1 MENDKSASDIDCL
14 HDAILRYL
22 QSNPNAADSL
32 DGIMNWWLPKL
43 GYEKVDSENVLQ
55 ALELLIAKGVVR
67 KVSLMDGTIL
77 YRCGGTRN

>member
-43 GYEKVDSENVLQ
+43 GYERVDSEIVLQ
-55 ALELLIAKGVVR
+55 ALEQLTAEGVVR

>member
-1 MENDKSASDIDCL
+1 MKNDKSASDIDCL
-14 HDAILRYL
+14 HDAIRRYL

-43 GYEKVDSENVLQ
+43 GYEKVDSESVLQ
-55 ALELLIAKGVVR
+55 ALEQLTAEGVVR

>member
-14 HDAILRYL
+14 HDAILHYL
-22 QSNPNAADSL
+22 HSNPNAADSL

-77 YRCGGTRN
+77 YRCGGTGN